1 MKRHMVLEFPGGA
14 SDKELPASAE
24 DLREADSLPGAGIS
38 PGEESGTHPSILAR
52 ESHG

>member
-14 SDKELPASAE
+14 SGKELPANAE

-38 PGEESGTHPSILAR
+38 PEEENGTHPSILAR
-52 ESHG
+52 EPQG